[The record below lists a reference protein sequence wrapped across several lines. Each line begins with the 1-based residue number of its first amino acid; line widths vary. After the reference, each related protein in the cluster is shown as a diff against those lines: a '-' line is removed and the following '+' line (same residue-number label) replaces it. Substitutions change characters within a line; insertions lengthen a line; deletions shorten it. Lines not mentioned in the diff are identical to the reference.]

1 MQVVSISRLIAAQC
15 AWMFLFV
22 PGWVPGTVLAEDT
35 PRETVTVDGRVFRI
49 PSGFT
54 LQQVAGPGLVD
65 RPISGALDDEGRL
78 YVSDS
83 SGTND
88 PVEKQLEERPHR
100 IVRLEDTDGD
110 GHYDTSVV
118 FADQMMFPEGTLW
131 REGSLYVAAAPQ
143 IWKLTDTNQDGVAD
157 RREVWFDGQTLT
169 GCANDLHGPY
179 QGPDGRIYWAKGA
192 FATQSYPRRGKPP
205 LVTRAAH
212 ILRAKPDGSELEPVM
227 TGGMDNPVE
236 VTFTMGGERLFN
248 GTFFQQPGGGLRDG
262 VIHAIYGGIY
272 GKIHDPIFDPVHP
285 WTGPDVMPVMVH
297 LGPAAPAALLRYESD
312 ALGPGYQGNLFNACF
327 NLHKV
332 LRHVLTP
339 HGATFQATTE
349 ELLGT
354 DDLDFHP
361 TDVIED
367 ADGSL
372 LIVDT
377 GGWYKLC
384 CPTSQLHKPDILGAI
399 YRLQLA
405 NMPVRDDPRGKTL
418 QWQGVS
424 PQQFAGRLADPR
436 PTVQRR
442 AVRELA
448 RLDSQASLDAIASV
462 LANPTSS
469 TQAQCNAVWAAT
481 GMESPSA
488 MSLLRQAMAATDET
502 VRQAAIHGISLHRDA
517 SAIDGL
523 VKILSGTSIPNR
535 RAAAEALGRIGDPRA
550 IPALIQGLNA
560 PGDDR
565 ILQHS
570 LTYALIEIGDVNA
583 LQQAL
588 VGSSGSPQLTEQ
600 ARQSVLT
607 AWDQVPGSTLTA
619 DAVVE
624 ALGAPD
630 ASTRRV
636 AAWIAGRHPDWAPQ
650 LVQYFERAMD
660 EASPPGGD
668 PDLLAA
674 QIAGLASAGEIQTL
688 IADRA
693 SGRTGSEAA
702 QHRALRAMALA
713 HLDPCP
719 AEWIAAVAQAAKQGD
734 LDSARLA
741 IAAAQTLATPA
752 DRSGQEAVDKAA
764 IDLDASLRQV
774 GGDAKVPPLVR
785 LEALAATPTPV
796 DASEVPLIAFLFD
809 QLRRE
814 EAVQE
819 RGLAVRSLARAKLS
833 DDQLLELA
841 EAVPHAGPLE
851 LDPLLAAFVDCRNEQ
866 VGARLLASLQASDAK
881 ASLRV
886 DRLQA
891 AIGGFGPEIQ
901 AGAIPLFQALNVDAA
916 SQNAKVEALLDH
928 MSGGDVRRGQAVFHD
943 PKSVCISCHQMGYA
957 GGAIGPDLTRIGE
970 VRSERDLLEAILY
983 PNLSFVRSYEPV
995 VVITNDGRTF
1005 SGILK
1010 KDAPDEVILTLSA
1023 TEEMRLPR
1031 ADIEEMQPGNV
1042 SVMPSGLD
1050 QQLTEQELV
1059 DLVTF
1064 LKASK

>member
-1 MQVVSISRLIAAQC
+1 MQVVSIGRLMAAQV
-15 AWMFLFV
+15 AWMFLSFL
-22 PGWVPGTVLAEDT
+22 GWVPGTVSAEET
-35 PRETVTVDGRVFRI
+35 PRETVTVGGRVFRI
-49 PSGFT
+49 PGGFT

-65 RPISGALDDEGRL
+65 RPISGAMDDEGRL

-88 PVEKQLEERPHR
+88 RVEKQLEERPHR

-143 IWKLTDTNQDGVAD
+143 IWKLTDTDQDGVAD

-179 QGPDGRIYWAKGA
+179 EGLDGRIYWAKGA
-192 FATQSYPRRGKPP
+192 FATQTYPRPGKPP

-236 VTFTMGGERLFN
+236 VVFTTGGERLFN

-262 VIHAIYGGIY
+262 IIHAIYGGIY

-285 WTGPDVMPVMVH
+285 WTAPDVMPVMVH

-312 ALGPGYQGNLFNACF
+312 ALGPGFQGNLFNACF
-327 NLHKV
+327 NLHQV

-349 ELLGT
+349 EFLGT

-399 YRLQLA
+399 YRIQLA
-405 NMPVRDDPRGKTL
+405 NMPVREDPRGKRL
-418 QWQGVS
+418 KWQGVS
-424 PQQFAGRLADPR
+424 PQQLAGRLDDPR
-436 PTVQRR
+436 PTVRQR

-448 RLDSQASLDAIASV
+448 RENSRASLDV
-462 LANPTSS
+462 LANVLADPTSS
-469 TQAQCNAVWAAT
+469 AQVQCNAVWAAT
-481 GMESPSA
+481 RMESPRA
-488 MSLLRQAMAATDET
+488 LLLLRRAMDARDET
-502 VRQAAIHGISLHRDA
+502 VRQAAIHGISLYRDA

-523 VKILSGTSIPNR
+523 VKILGGSSVPNR

-550 IPALIQGLNA
+550 IPALIEGLNA
-560 PGDDR
+560 PDNDR

-583 LQQAL
+583 LRDAL
-588 VGSSGSPQLTEQ
+588 SGNPGAPRLTEQ
-600 ARQSVLT
+600 ARQSILT

-619 DAVVE
+619 DAVVG
-624 ALGAPD
+624 ALGASD

-650 LVQYFERAMD
+650 LVQYFERAMED
-660 EASPPGGD
+660 AHPPGGD
-668 PDLLAA
+668 SDLLAA
-674 QIAGLASAGEIQTL
+674 QIAGLASAKEIQTL

-693 SGRTGSEAA
+693 SGRIGSEAA
-702 QHRALRAMALA
+702 KHRALRAMALA

-719 AEWIAAVAQAAKQGD
+719 PDWIAAAAQAAKGGD
-734 LDSARLA
+734 LDTARLA
-741 IAAAQTLATPA
+741 IAAARTLVIPTDASRP
-752 DRSGQEAVDKAA
+752 EAVDKAA
-764 IDLDASLRQV
+764 TDLDAALRHV
-774 GGDAKVPPLVR
+774 GSNAGAPPLVR
-785 LEALAATPTPV
+785 LEALAATPSPV
-796 DASEVPLIAFLFD
+796 DSSEVPLIAFLFD

-814 EAVQE
+814 DAVQE
-819 RGLAVRSLARAKLS
+819 RGLAARSLARAKLS

-866 VGARLLASLQASDAK
+866 VGSRLLASLQASDAK
-881 ASLRV
+881 ASLRA

-891 AIGGFGPEIQ
+891 AISGFSPEIQ
-901 AGAIPLFQALNVDAA
+901 EGAIPLFQALNVDTA
-916 SQNAKVEALLDH
+916 SQKAKVEALLDH
-928 MSGGDVRRGQAVFHD
+928 VSEGDVRRGQAVFHH
-943 PKSVCISCHQMGYA
+943 PKSVCIACHQMGYA

-970 VRSERDLLEAILY
+970 VRSERDLLESILY

-995 VVITNDGRTF
+995 VVITTDGRTF

-1023 TEEMRLPR
+1023 TEEIRLPR
-1031 ADIEEMQPGNV
+1031 AEIEEVQPGNV